1 MIKLNINFENEIING
16 QVTYDDKDGNLD
28 FNPKLNSDILLLINY
43 INIGFDSV
51 KNSANQVWGY
61 TPKESWNKKDLI
73 LPLRVQ
79 KGKIKLEEA
88 LEPGSWR
95 LDKKEPWL
103 TYYDSKRNWLCFGDF
118 MLNNSDKCV
127 EFLENVIAVV
137 DNDQCLKSLWIKPYF
152 K

>member
-95 LDKKEPWL
+95 LDKKRTVAYL
-103 TYYDSKRNWLCFGDF
+103 L
-118 MLNNSDKCV
+118 
-127 EFLENVIAVV
+127 
-137 DNDQCLKSLWIKPYF
+137 
-152 K
+152 